1 MSTLN
6 QVNLIGNVGT
16 VEVRDFSDGKAAKVS
31 LATTERAY
39 TTKDGKQVP
48 EETTW
53 HKLAMRGGLAEVVEK
68 YVKKGDKLYVRGR
81 IKKRKYT
88 DNSNVEREDVTIVV
102 EDMSMLTPKQQAQPQ
117 PQTQSDNEWPW
128 PI

>member
-1 MSTLN
+1 MSSTLN
-6 QVNLIGNVGT
+6 QVTLIGNVGT
-16 VEVRDFSDGKAAKVS
+16 VEVRDFTDGKAAKVS

-39 TTKDGKQVP
+39 TAKDGKQVP

-102 EDMSMLTPKQQAQPQ
+102 EEMKMLTPKEQPQ
-117 PQTQSDNEWPW
+117 PQAQSDNDWPFQ
-128 PI
+128 

>member
-1 MSTLN
+1 MN

-16 VEVRDFSDGKAAKVS
+16 VEVRDFTYGKSAKVS
-31 LATTERAY
+31 LATTERAC

-53 HKLAMRGGLAEVVEK
+53 HKREMSGGRAEVVGK

-88 DNSNVEREDVTIVV
+88 DNSNVEREYVTIVV
-102 EDMSMLTPKQQAQPQ
+102 EVMSMLTPKQQAQPQ
-117 PQTQSDNEWPW
+117 PQTQSDNDWPFL
-128 PI
+128 

>member
-6 QVNLIGNVGT
+6 QVNLIGNVGS
-16 VEVRDFSDGKAAKVS
+16 VEVRDVNGGKVAKVS

-39 TTKDGKQVP
+39 TTKDGLQMP

-53 HKLAMRGGLAEVVEK
+53 HKLVMWRGMAENVEK

-81 IKKRKYT
+81 IKHRKYT
-88 DNSNVEREDVTIVV
+88 DNSNVERTDVSIEV
-102 EDMSMLTPKQQAQPQ
+102 EDMTMLTPKQQAQPQ
-117 PQTQSDNEWPW
+117 QQPQSNNDYPF
-128 PI
+128 

>member
-6 QVNLIGNVGT
+6 QVNLIGNVGN
-16 VEVRDFSDGKAAKVS
+16 VEVRDVNGGKVAKVN

-39 TTKDGKQVP
+39 TTKDGRQIP

-53 HKLAMRGGLAEVVEK
+53 HKLVMWRGLAENVEK

-88 DNSNVEREDVTIVV
+88 DNSNVEREDVSIEV
-102 EDMSMLTPKQQAQPQ
+102 EEMTMLTPKQQAQAQ
-117 PQTQSDNEWPW
+117 PQAQSDNEW
-128 PI
+128 IF

>member
-6 QVNLIGNVGT
+6 QVNLIGNVGN
-16 VEVRDFSDGKAAKVS
+16 VEVRDVNGGKVAKVN

-39 TTKDGKQVP
+39 TTKDGRQIP

-53 HKLAMRGGLAEVVEK
+53 HKLVMWRGLAENVEK

-88 DNSNVEREDVTIVV
+88 DNSNVEREDVAIEV
-102 EDMSMLTPKQQAQPQ
+102 EEMTMLTPKAQPQ
-117 PQTQSDNEWPW
+117 PQTQSNDDYPW

>member
-6 QVNLIGNVGT
+6 QVNLIGNVGN
-16 VEVRDFSDGKAAKVS
+16 VEVRDVNGGKVAKVN

-39 TTKDGKQVP
+39 TTKDGRQIP

-53 HKLAMRGGLAEVVEK
+53 HKLVMWRGLAENVEK

-88 DNSNVEREDVTIVV
+88 DNSNVEREDVAIEV
-102 EDMSMLTPKQQAQPQ
+102 EEMTMLTPKAQPQ
-117 PQTQSDNEWPW
+117 PQTQSNNDYPW

>member
-6 QVNLIGNVGT
+6 QVNLIGNVGN
-16 VEVRDFSDGKAAKVS
+16 VEVRDVNGGKVAKVN

-39 TTKDGKQVP
+39 TTKDGRQIP

-53 HKLAMRGGLAEVVEK
+53 HKLVMWRGLAENVEK

-88 DNSNVEREDVTIVV
+88 DNSNVEREDVAIEV
-102 EDMSMLTPKQQAQPQ
+102 EEMTMLTPKAQPQ
-117 PQTQSDNEWPW
+117 PQTQSVNDYPW

>member
-1 MSTLN
+1 MN
-6 QVNLIGNVGT
+6 QVNLIGNVGNI
-16 VEVRDFSDGKAAKVS
+16 EVRDFTDGKAAKVS

-53 HKLAMRGGLAEVVEK
+53 HKLAMRGGLADVVEK

-102 EDMSMLTPKQQAQPQ
+102 EDMSMLTPKAQPQ
-117 PQTQSDNEWPW
+117 PQAQSNNEWPW

>member
-6 QVNLIGNVGT
+6 QVNLIGNVGSA
-16 VEVRDFSDGKAAKVS
+16 EVRDVNGGKVAKVS

-39 TTKDGKQVP
+39 TTNDGRQIP

-53 HKLAMRGGLAEVVEK
+53 HKLVMWRGLAENVEK

-81 IKKRKYT
+81 IRHCKYT
-88 DNSNVEREDVTIVV
+88 DNSNVERTDVYIEV
-102 EDMSMLTPKQQAQPQ
+102 EQMTMLTPKQQAQPQ
-117 PQTQSDNEWPW
+117 PQPQSSNDYPF
-128 PI
+128 

>member
-6 QVNLIGNVGT
+6 QVNLIGNVGN
-16 VEVRDFSDGKAAKVS
+16 VEVRDVNGGKVAKVN

-39 TTKDGKQVP
+39 TTKDGRQIP

-53 HKLAMRGGLAEVVEK
+53 HKLVMWRGLAENVEK

-88 DNSNVEREDVTIVV
+88 DNSNVEREDVAIEV
-102 EDMSMLTPKQQAQPQ
+102 EEMTMLTPKQQAQPQ
-117 PQTQSDNEWPW
+117 TQSNDDYPW

>member
-6 QVNLIGNVGT
+6 QVNLIGNVGN
-16 VEVRDFSDGKAAKVS
+16 VEVRDVNGGKVAKVN

-39 TTKDGKQVP
+39 ATKDGRQIP

-53 HKLAMRGGLAEVVEK
+53 HKLVMWRGLAENVEK

-88 DNSNVEREDVTIVV
+88 DNSNVEREDVAIEV
-102 EDMSMLTPKQQAQPQ
+102 EEMTMLTPKQQAQPQ
-117 PQTQSDNEWPW
+117 PQTQSNDDYPW

>member
-1 MSTLN
+1 MN
-6 QVNLIGNVGT
+6 QVNLIGNVGN
-16 VEVRDFSDGKAAKVS
+16 VEVRDFTDGKTARVS

-53 HKLAMRGGLAEVVEK
+53 HKLVMRGGLADVVEK

-88 DNSNVEREDVTIVV
+88 DNSNVDREDVAIVV
-102 EDMSMLTPKQQAQPQ
+102 EDMTMLTPKAQPQ
-117 PQTQSDNEWPW
+117 PQTQPQSHDDWPF
-128 PI
+128 

>member
-1 MSTLN
+1 MSSTLN

-16 VEVRDFSDGKAAKVS
+16 VEVRDFTDGKAAKVS

-39 TTKDGKQVP
+39 TAKDGKQVP

-102 EDMSMLTPKQQAQPQ
+102 EEMKMLTPKEQPQ
-117 PQTQSDNEWPW
+117 PQTQSQSNNDWPF
-128 PI
+128 

>member
-1 MSTLN
+1 MN
-6 QVNLIGNVGT
+6 QVNLIGNVGN
-16 VEVRDFSDGKAAKVS
+16 VEVRDFTDGKVAKVS

-53 HKLAMRGGLAEVVEK
+53 HKFAMRGGLADVVEK

-117 PQTQSDNEWPW
+117 PQTQSNNDWPF
-128 PI
+128 

>member
-6 QVNLIGNVGT
+6 QVNLIGNVGN
-16 VEVRDFSDGKAAKVS
+16 VEVRDVNGAKVAKVS

-39 TTKDGKQVP
+39 TTKDGRQMP

-53 HKLAMRGGLAEVVEK
+53 HKLVMWRGLAENVEK

-88 DNSNVEREDVTIVV
+88 DNSNVEREDVSIEV
-102 EDMSMLTPKQQAQPQ
+102 EEMTMLTPKAQPQ
-117 PQTQSDNEWPW
+117 PQTQSSDDYPW

>member
-6 QVNLIGNVGT
+6 QVSLIGNVGN
-16 VEVRDFSDGKAAKVS
+16 VEVRDFTYGKAAKVS

-68 YVKKGDKLYVRGR
+68 YVKKGDKLFIQGR
-81 IKKRKYT
+81 IRKRKYA
-88 DNSNVEREDVTIVV
+88 DNNNVEREDVTIEV
-102 EDMSMLTPKQQAQPQ
+102 ERMEMLTPKEQPQ
-117 PQTQSDNEWPW
+117 PQTQSNNDWPF
-128 PI
+128 

>member
-6 QVNLIGNVGT
+6 QVNLIGNVGNI
-16 VEVRDFSDGKAAKVS
+16 EVRDFTDGKAAKVS

-53 HKLAMRGGLAEVVEK
+53 HKLAMRGWLAEVVEK

-102 EDMSMLTPKQQAQPQ
+102 EDMTMLTPKAQPQ
-117 PQTQSDNEWPW
+117 PQAQSNNDWPW

>member
-6 QVNLIGNVGT
+6 QVNLIGNVGN
-16 VEVRDFSDGKAAKVS
+16 VEVRDVTDGKAAKVS

-39 TTKDGKQVP
+39 TTKDGRQVP

-53 HKLAMRGGLAEVVEK
+53 HKLVMRGGLAEVVEK

-102 EDMSMLTPKQQAQPQ
+102 EEMKMMTPKEQPQ
-117 PQTQSDNEWPW
+117 PQTQPQSNNDWPF
-128 PI
+128 

>member
-6 QVNLIGNVGT
+6 QVNLIGNVGS
-16 VEVRDFSDGKAAKVS
+16 VEVRDVYGGKVAKVS

-39 TTKDGKQVP
+39 TTKDGRQIP

-53 HKLAMRGGLAEVVEK
+53 HKLVMWRGMAENVEK

-81 IKKRKYT
+81 IRHRKYT
-88 DNSNVEREDVTIVV
+88 DNSNVERTDVSIEV
-102 EDMSMLTPKQQAQPQ
+102 EDMTMLTPKQAAQPQ
-117 PQTQSDNEWPW
+117 PQPQSNNDYPF
-128 PI
+128 

>member
-6 QVNLIGNVGT
+6 QVNLIGNVGN
-16 VEVRDFSDGKAAKVS
+16 VEVRDVNGGKVAKVN

-39 TTKDGKQVP
+39 TTKDGRQIP

-53 HKLAMRGGLAEVVEK
+53 HKLVMWRGLAENVEK

-88 DNSNVEREDVTIVV
+88 DNSNVEREDVAIEV
-102 EDMSMLTPKQQAQPQ
+102 EEMTMLTPKAQPQ
-117 PQTQSDNEWPW
+117 PQTQSNNDYQW

>member
-1 MSTLN
+1 MSSTLN
-6 QVNLIGNVGT
+6 QVNLIGNVGN
-16 VEVRDFSDGKAAKVS
+16 VEVRDVNGGKVAKVN

-117 PQTQSDNEWPW
+117 PQTHSNNDWPF
-128 PI
+128 

>member
-1 MSTLN
+1 MN
-6 QVNLIGNVGT
+6 QVNLIGNVGN
-16 VEVRDFSDGKAAKVS
+16 VEVRDVNGGKVAKVN

-39 TTKDGKQVP
+39 TTKDGRQIP

-53 HKLAMRGGLAEVVEK
+53 HKLVMWRGLAENVEK

-88 DNSNVEREDVTIVV
+88 DNSNVEREDVSIEV
-102 EDMSMLTPKQQAQPQ
+102 EEMTMLTPKAQPQ
-117 PQTQSDNEWPW
+117 PQTQSNDDYPW